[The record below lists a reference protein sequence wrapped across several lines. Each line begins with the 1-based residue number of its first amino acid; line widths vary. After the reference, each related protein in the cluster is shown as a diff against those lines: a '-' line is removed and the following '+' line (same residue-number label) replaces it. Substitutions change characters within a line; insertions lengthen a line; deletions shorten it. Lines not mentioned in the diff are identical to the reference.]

1 LAARLTL
8 MGLAE
13 RVGVPHQ
20 RVGDYDGRRFA
31 PQWRTLVALVKVLGV
46 GLMGKW

>member
-1 LAARLTL
+1 

-20 RVGDYDGRRFA
+20 CVRDYESGRHA
-31 PQWRTLVALVKVLGV
+31 PQWRTLVGPVEVLGV
-46 GLMGKW
+46 GLVGA